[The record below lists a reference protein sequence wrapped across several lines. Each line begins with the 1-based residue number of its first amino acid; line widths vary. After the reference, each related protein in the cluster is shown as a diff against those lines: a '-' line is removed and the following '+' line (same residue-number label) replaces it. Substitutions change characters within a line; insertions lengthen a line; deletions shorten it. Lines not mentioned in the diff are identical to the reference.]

1 VATSFGADP
10 NHRATSF
17 SASARTSRR
26 GFLRAYIE
34 LMFFAVNFDI
44 ARSVRRWWQRCLR
57 ADRRLPVTVM
67 LVLVGL
73 AMFAAGIGYTLTWR
87 EQSNAQRAHAFK
99 IRNDLDALQTLYLQ
113 ANADFLQGF
122 GTARQASFAW
132 PVPRVGAA
140 VACFKRLEAGYAGDP
155 QSAAIVRLLRD
166 ETAQW
171 AWVLADISVNARLDA
186 GRASVDSVRLLE
198 ANRALEQIAAQLK
211 MLRDAQTAELRSA
224 AESAN
229 QHIEVEG
236 VVLALSALLACALLG
251 YALVAH
257 YRAALARQR
266 TRLLAAENERR
277 FREYFDNHPLPM
289 LIFDVDTLDIITAN
303 HAAEAQYRHTRTELC
318 ARTMTS
324 LYAPGDMPAFLRD
337 LDGLLAAGTGSGAAG
352 VCRHRRSDDETIYV
366 ELSYHFLTYEKRN
379 ACFITAIDVTERKN
393 AELAL
398 RLRGRALDAIG
409 NGVLITRAGQNG
421 EAVEYANPAFEK
433 VTGYALTQI
442 IGRDYAS
449 LCEGENRPLFTQI
462 RRALA
467 GNGEATTLLQS
478 RRANGE
484 RFWNQLYVASVLD
497 EDGAPA
503 YHLSVISDL
512 TELIDSRD
520 RLVMQARRD
529 ALTDLP
535 NRVTLH
541 ELVDHAIAEP
551 RPFALLFTDLDH
563 FKDINDSLGHG
574 AGDKLLC
581 EVARRLSRCI
591 DTDGVVTR
599 YGGDEFV
606 MMLARPHED
615 DRLATLLE
623 SVARAFDAPVQIGD
637 MELRVQMS
645 IGVACYPEDGSDA
658 ETLVKHADLAMYHVK
673 ASGRNGV
680 ERFRPALADAADQ
693 RMALLRRLRH
703 AVEQNLFELV
713 YQPQVDVRIQRV
725 CGVEALIRWR
735 DSEIGVVSPATFIPI
750 AEENG
755 LIEEIGEWVLH
766 TACAQAKRWES
777 VLPSVRMSVNVSPRQ
792 LARGDFLE
800 VVRGALAATGL
811 PPNRLELE
819 ITEGALVVPGALP
832 TLRALSRIGVSIAI
846 DDFGTGYSSL
856 SYLRTFHADR
866 LKIDMSFVRGIGV
879 NPADEAIIRAVL
891 ALARSLKFDVVAEG
905 VERAE
910 QLTYLME
917 GGCQV
922 VQGYHF
928 SKPLAAAQVPA
939 FVAGFTAQSQGRI
952 GVAS

>member
-1 VATSFGADP
+1 MFSVASSDLT
-10 NHRATSF
+10 RC
-17 SASARTSRR
+17 
-26 GFLRAYIE
+26 
-34 LMFFAVNFDI
+34 
-44 ARSVRRWWQRCLR
+44 VRRWWQRCLR

-67 LVLVGL
+67 LVLLGL
-73 AMFAAGIGYTLTWR
+73 GMFAAGIGYTLAWR
-87 EQSNAQRAHAFK
+87 EQSNAQRTHAFRL
-99 IRNDLDALQTLYLQ
+99 RNDIDALQSLYLQ

-140 VACFKRLEAGYAGDP
+140 VACFTRLEAGYAGDAR
-155 QSAAIVRLLRD
+155 SAAMVRLLRG

-171 AWVLADISVNARLDA
+171 AWLLADISVNARLED
-186 GRASVDSVRLLE
+186 GRASVDSSRLLE
-198 ANRALEQIAAQLK
+198 ANRALEQIVGQLK
-211 MLRDAQTAELRSA
+211 MLRDVQTAVLRA
-224 AESAN
+224 ASESAT

-236 VVLALSALLACALLG
+236 VVLAVSALLACALLG

-266 TRLLAAENERR
+266 TRFVAAENERR

-303 HAAEAQYRHTRTELC
+303 HAAESQYRHTRSELC

-324 LYAPGDMPAFLRD
+324 LYAAGDMPAFLRD
-337 LDGLLAAGTGSGAAG
+337 LDGLLATGSGSGAAG
-352 VCRHRRSDDETIYV
+352 VCRHRRSDGESIYV

-421 EAVEYANPAFEK
+421 DVVEYANPAFEK
-433 VTGYALTQI
+433 LTGFALPQVV
-442 IGRDYAS
+442 GHDYAS
-449 LCEGENRPLFTQI
+449 LCEGDDRPLFAQI

-467 GNGEATTLLQS
+467 GNGEATTLLRS

-484 RFWNQLYVASVLD
+484 KFWNQLYVASVLD
-497 EDGAPA
+497 EHGAPA

-520 RLVMQARRD
+520 RLITQARRD

-541 ELVDHAIAEP
+541 ELVDHAIGEP

-574 AGDKLLC
+574 AGDQLLC
-581 EVARRLSRCI
+581 EVARRLSSCI

-606 MMLARPHED
+606 MMLARPNED
-615 DRLATLLE
+615 DRLPKLLE
-623 SVARAFDAPVQIGD
+623 SVARAFDAPIVIGD

-645 IGVACYPEDGSDA
+645 IGVACYPEDGANA
-658 ETLVKHADLAMYHVK
+658 ETLLKHADLAMYHVK
-673 ASGRNGV
+673 TRGRNGI

-693 RMALLRRLRH
+693 RMALLRRLRS
-703 AVEQNLFELV
+703 AVEQDAFELV
-713 YQPQVDVRIQRV
+713 YQPQIDVRAQRV

-735 DSEIGVVSPATFIPI
+735 DLQIGVVSPATFIPL

-777 VLPSVRMSVNVSPRQ
+777 LLPSVRMSVNVSPRQ
-792 LARGDFLE
+792 LARGDFFE
-800 VVRGALAATGL
+800 VVRRALAASDL

-832 TLRALSRIGVSIAI
+832 TLRALNRIGVSIAI

-879 NPADEAIIRAVL
+879 SRADEAIIRAVL

-910 QLTYLME
+910 QLAYLTE

-928 SKPLAAAQVPA
+928 SEPLPAARVPA
-939 FVAGFTAQSQGRI
+939 FVAGFTAQSQARI
-952 GVAS
+952 GVTS